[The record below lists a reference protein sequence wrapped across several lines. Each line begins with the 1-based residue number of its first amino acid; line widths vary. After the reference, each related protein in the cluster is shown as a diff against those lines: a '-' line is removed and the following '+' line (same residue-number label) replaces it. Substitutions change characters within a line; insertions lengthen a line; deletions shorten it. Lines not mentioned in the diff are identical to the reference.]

1 MAILKIAAAVTETVR
16 LMEQGLTKKDQ
27 VIIVIQQTEVV
38 LLPERVRLVVIQGV
52 ITDLLHHQDHILQ
65 VPEEVPQDT
74 EEVLLARE
82 AVQEEDRCLII
93 ILIATLRLQ
102 IVILL
107 KRRIRFKKQALE
119 TEYLML
125 LQGTAANINVT

>member
-16 LMEQGLTKKDQ
+16 LMEQGHIKKDQ

-65 VPEEVPQDT
+65 VPEAVPQDT

-102 IVILL
+102 IVILS
-107 KRRIRFKKQALE
+107 KRLVRFKKQALE